1 MLQHQQQQTFC
12 LAEGGAAADGG
23 ADGAKKEK
31 KKSKKK
37 EKKEKKGWNW
47 ISFET
52 ESNLKIESRLQY
64 CCAENLPLFMLFFR
78 HSNWKIKH

>member
-1 MLQHQQQQTFC
+1 MLQHQQTFC
-12 LAEGGAAADGG
+12 LAEGGAAADGD

-47 ISFET
+47 IS
-52 ESNLKIESRLQY
+52 Y
-64 CCAENLPLFMLFFR
+64 PL
-78 HSNWKIKH
+78 

>member
-1 MLQHQQQQTFC
+1 MLLHQQQQTFY
-12 LAEGGAAADGG
+12 LAEGGSADGG

-47 ISFET
+47 NIYS
-52 ESNLKIESRLQY
+52 I
-64 CCAENLPLFMLFFR
+64 
-78 HSNWKIKH
+78 